1 MPAIRVV
8 AIQMYIVAGDPVANR
23 RRMADLARRALD
35 GGARLVLLPELA
47 TCGYDLPRLGALAE
61 PIDGETTEAL
71 GDLAARYRA
80 HVAWGMAERDGD
92 RFYNTLAL
100 AGPSGGL
107 LARYR
112 KAHLIPLLRE
122 PQYFT
127 SGDEVVVVPTDIGRI
142 GLAICYDLRFP
153 GLFQRMTA
161 LGAEVLLVAAQ
172 WPQARAEHWRTLTV
186 ATALHSLAFLV
197 GANGVGD
204 CCGDPLA
211 GRSVVASPWG
221 ERVAE
226 AGTAEEIVFADVD
239 LADVAEARRKL
250 PVGQGLR
257 PELYL

>member
-1 MPAIRVV
+1 MSTVRVA
-8 AIQMYIVAGDPVANR
+8 AIQMNIAAGDPAANR

-35 GGARLVLLPELA
+35 GGSQLVLFPELA
-47 TCGYDLPRLGALAE
+47 ACGYDLPRLDALAE
-61 PIDGETTEAL
+61 PLDGETAEAMS
-71 GDLAARYRA
+71 DLAARYRA
-80 HVAWGMAERDGD
+80 HVAWGMAERDDD

-100 AGPSGGL
+100 AGPGGNL

-122 PQYFT
+122 PDYFT
-127 SGDEVVVVPTDIGRI
+127 PGGDVVVVPTDIGRI

-153 GLFQRMTA
+153 SLFQRMAA
-161 LGAEVLLVAAQ
+161 LGVEVLLVAAQ
-172 WPQARAEHWRTLTV
+172 WPQVRAEHWRILTA
-186 ATALHSLAFLV
+186 ATALQSLAFLV
-197 GANGVGD
+197 GANGVGL

-226 AGTAEEIVFADVD
+226 AGTAEEILCADVD

-250 PVGQGLR
+250 PVAQGQR

>member
-1 MPAIRVV
+1 MTTVHVA
-8 AIQMYIVAGDPVANR
+8 AIQMHIAAGDPVANR

-35 GGARLVLLPELA
+35 EGAQLALFPELA
-47 TCGYDLPRLGALAE
+47 ACGYDLPRLDALAE
-61 PIDGETTEAL
+61 PLDGETTAAMT
-71 GDLAARYRA
+71 DLAARYHA
-80 HVAWGMAERDGD
+80 YLAWGMAERNGE

-100 AGPSGGL
+100 AGPDGNL

-112 KAHLIPLLRE
+112 KTHLIPLLRE
-122 PQYFT
+122 PDYFT
-127 SGDEVVVVPTDIGRI
+127 PGDEVVVVPTDIGRI

-153 GLFQRMTA
+153 GLFQRMAA

-172 WPQARAEHWRTLTV
+172 WPQARAEHWRVLTV
-186 ATALHSLAFLV
+186 ATALQSLAFLV
-197 GANGVGD
+197 GANGVGV

-211 GRSVVASPWG
+211 GWSVIASPWG

-226 AGTAEEIVFADVD
+226 AGVAEEILHAEVD
-239 LADVAEARRKL
+239 LADGAEARRKL